1 MSITAVTTPAALAEW
16 QSDTAKTVEW
26 SGTYVVFIDVHLY
39 RTSTGLIT
47 TFCEG
52 ETPGIQYWDIILD
65 AYTSAEDYFIRVVD
79 TEGNHDSSEFII
91 YNVFSRPLADTIGM
105 SDSIGRSA
113 VRALADTINMNDVTL
128 RQIQRNLTD
137 TIDTSDDIVRS
148 ISRSLTDVITLNESI
163 IRRFARPLS
172 DTLTLSDAIKSG
184 NHLVVVGGTGS
195 GVYALGEVVGIEGSG
210 NGLFMLWMGDVTGI
224 DHRAQESALL
234 SMPEYSKAIIEAVY
248 ADEPTLEEGY
258 TVKAGRYD
266 FEVDQGTAF
275 DAIVAY
281 KQEDGSPVDVTGY
294 TAKMIVRDYIGGA
307 ALLTLTNGSGLTIG
321 NAEGF
326 VQVVMTATQ
335 TAAFTFNK
343 AVYDLEVYPAG
354 AAADA
359 VKLLRGTITL
369 NKEVTI

>member
-91 YNVFSRPLADTIGM
+91 YNVFSRPLADSIGM
-105 SDSIGRSA
+105 
-113 VRALADTINMNDVTL
+113 T
-128 RQIQRNLTD
+128 
-137 TIDTSDDIVRS
+137 
-148 ISRSLTDVITLNESI
+148 ESI
-163 IRRFARPLS
+163 IRSPARILANTVNIGDVNLRDIQRFLANTITSSEAIIRSLARSMTDVVSMNEAIIRRFSRVLAN
-172 DTLTLSDAIKSG
+172 TITLSDAIKAG
-184 NHLVVVGGTGS
+184 GRLVVIGGTGS
-195 GVYALGEVVGIEGSG
+195 GVYTFGEVASIEGSG
-210 NGLFMLWMGDVTGI
+210 TGLFMLWMGDVTGI
-224 DHRAQESALL
+224 DHRAGESALL
-234 SMPEYSKAIIEAVY
+234 TMGELETNVVEAVY
-248 ADEPTLEEGY
+248 TDEPVLKEGY
-258 TVKAGRYD
+258 TMKAGRYD

-275 DAIVAY
+275 DMIVAY
-281 KQEDGSPVDVTGY
+281 KQEDGSAVDITGY
-294 TAKMIVRDYIGGA
+294 TAKMIVRDYIGGT